1 MVGFDSRNI
10 DAIESIYKCPHCSL
24 LLRDAVQIIDCAH
37 RLCQLCL
44 GDQLG

>member
-1 MVGFDSRNI
+1 MIGFDSRDI
-10 DAIESIYKCPHCSL
+10 DTVQSIYKCPHCSL

-37 RLCQLCL
+37 RLCQSCL